1 MFESPRAR
9 LYDRARVMDTE
20 TLRIEVGYDL
30 FRASLIEAA
39 CKDAG
44 LDVRL
49 MKNLYP
55 ETGGLSA
62 LEPSYLLVRAED
74 QDMATEI
81 VRRNYPA

>member
-1 MFESPRAR
+1 
-9 LYDRARVMDTE
+9 MDTE
-20 TLRIEVGYDL
+20 TVRIEVGYDL

-44 LDVRL
+44 LEVRL

-62 LEPSYLLVRAED
+62 LEPSYLLVLAAD
-74 QDMATEI
+74 QETATEI

>member
-1 MFESPRAR
+1 
-9 LYDRARVMDTE
+9 MDTQ
-20 TLRIEVGYDL
+20 TVRIEVGYDL

-44 LDVRL
+44 LEVRL

-62 LEPSYLLVRAED
+62 LEPSYLLVLATDRET
-74 QDMATEI
+74 ATEI